1 MNVVLNRTV
10 FLVTVTDVSTTC
22 AIVIFRVEES
32 FITSFDGIILI
43 ILSTDV
49 IQLTLTV
56 KMITAQV
63 VETSVTVNNNN
74 NNNSPIQ
81 GYVHPDDQTQTI
93 FVYLVGLY

>member
-1 MNVVLNRTV
+1 M
-10 FLVTVTDVSTTC
+10 VTVTDVSTTC
-22 AIVIFRVEES
+22 AIVIFRVKVS

-56 KMITAQV
+56 KMITALV
-63 VETSVTVNNNN
+63 VETSVTVNINN

-81 GYVHPDDQTQTI
+81 GYVHPDDQNQTI
-93 FVYLVGLY
+93 FVYLVGLYLVYLFVYGL

>member
-1 MNVVLNRTV
+1 M
-10 FLVTVTDVSTTC
+10 TVTDVSTTC
-22 AIVIFRVEES
+22 AIVIFRVKVS
-32 FITSFDGIILI
+32 FITSFDGILLI

-74 NNNSPIQ
+74 SVQ
-81 GYVHPDDQTQTI
+81 PDDQTQTI

>member
-1 MNVVLNRTV
+1 M
-10 FLVTVTDVSTTC
+10 TVTDVSTTC
-22 AIVIFRVEES
+22 AIVIFRVKVTFS
-32 FITSFDGIILI
+32 TSFDGILLI

-74 NNNSPIQ
+74 NVQ
-81 GYVHPDDQTQTI
+81 PDDQTQTI

>member
-1 MNVVLNRTV
+1 M
-10 FLVTVTDVSTTC
+10 TVTDVSTTC
-22 AIVIFRVEES
+22 AIVIFRVKVS

-49 IQLTLTV
+49 IQL

-63 VETSVTVNNNN
+63 VETSVTVNNNNN

>member
-1 MNVVLNRTV
+1 M
-10 FLVTVTDVSTTC
+10 TVTDVSTTC
-22 AIVIFRVEES
+22 AIVTFRVKVS
-32 FITSFDGIILI
+32 FVTSFHGIILI

-63 VETSVTVNNNN
+63 VESSVTVNNNN
-74 NNNSPIQ
+74 N
-81 GYVHPDDQTQTI
+81 VHPDDQTETT

>member
-1 MNVVLNRTV
+1 M
-10 FLVTVTDVSTTC
+10 TVTDVSTTC
-22 AIVIFRVEES
+22 AIVTFRVKVS
-32 FITSFDGIILI
+32 FITSFHGIILI

-63 VETSVTVNNNN
+63 VESSVTVNNNN
-74 NNNSPIQ
+74 N
-81 GYVHPDDQTQTI
+81 VHPDDQTQTI

>member
-1 MNVVLNRTV
+1 M
-10 FLVTVTDVSTTC
+10 
-22 AIVIFRVEES
+22 VIFRVKVS

-74 NNNSPIQ
+74 NSPIQ
-81 GYVHPDDQTQTI
+81 DYVHPDDQTQTTS
-93 FVYLVGLY
+93 VYLVGLY

>member
-1 MNVVLNRTV
+1 M
-10 FLVTVTDVSTTC
+10 TVTDVSTTC
-22 AIVIFRVEES
+22 AIVIFRVKVS
-32 FITSFDGIILI
+32 FITSFDGILLI

-74 NNNSPIQ
+74 NVQ
-81 GYVHPDDQTQTI
+81 PDDQTQTI

>member
-1 MNVVLNRTV
+1 M
-10 FLVTVTDVSTTC
+10 TVTDVSTTC
-22 AIVIFRVEES
+22 AIVTFRVKVS
-32 FITSFDGIILI
+32 FITSFHDIILI

-63 VETSVTVNNNN
+63 VESSVTVNNNN
-74 NNNSPIQ
+74 N
-81 GYVHPDDQTQTI
+81 VHPDDHTETT

>member
-1 MNVVLNRTV
+1 M
-10 FLVTVTDVSTTC
+10 TDVSTTC
-22 AIVIFRVEES
+22 AIVIFRVKVS

-74 NNNSPIQ
+74 SPIQ
-81 GYVHPDDQTQTI
+81 EYVHPDDQTQTT

>member
-1 MNVVLNRTV
+1 M
-10 FLVTVTDVSTTC
+10 TVTDVSTTC
-22 AIVIFRVEES
+22 AIVIFRVKVS

-43 ILSTDV
+43 TLSTDV

-74 NNNSPIQ
+74 NVQ
-81 GYVHPDDQTQTI
+81 PDDQTQTI

>member
-1 MNVVLNRTV
+1 M
-10 FLVTVTDVSTTC
+10 TVTDVSTTC
-22 AIVIFRVEES
+22 AIVTFRVKVS
-32 FITSFDGIILI
+32 FITSFHGIILI

-63 VETSVTVNNNN
+63 VESSVTVNNKNN
-74 NNNSPIQ
+74 
-81 GYVHPDDQTQTI
+81 VHPDDQTETT

>member
-1 MNVVLNRTV
+1 M
-10 FLVTVTDVSTTC
+10 TVTDVSTTC
-22 AIVIFRVEES
+22 AIVTFRVKVS
-32 FITSFDGIILI
+32 FITSFHGIILI

-63 VETSVTVNNNN
+63 VESSVTVNNNN
-74 NNNSPIQ
+74 N
-81 GYVHPDDQTQTI
+81 VHPDDQTETT

>member
-1 MNVVLNRTV
+1 M
-10 FLVTVTDVSTTC
+10 TVTDVSTTC
-22 AIVIFRVEES
+22 AIVIFRVKVS

-63 VETSVTVNNNN
+63 VESSVTVNNNN
-74 NNNSPIQ
+74 N
-81 GYVHPDDQTQTI
+81 VHPDDQTETT

>member
-1 MNVVLNRTV
+1 M
-10 FLVTVTDVSTTC
+10 TVTDVSTTC
-22 AIVIFRVEES
+22 AIVIFRVKVS
-32 FITSFDGIILI
+32 FITSFDGILLI

-63 VETSVTVNNNN
+63 VESSVTVNNNN
-74 NNNSPIQ
+74 N
-81 GYVHPDDQTQTI
+81 VHPDDQTETT